1 MEYFTQTLKNL
12 EDRLQEINSNPAAV
26 YTEFENGI
34 KECKEVLRILR
45 FKVEKDDFLDHDEEC
60 WFFKT
65 VKPKIVGYVIHFM
78 NRLQLDRMRPYGN
91 TKTERKFNLAQIG
104 SLQSYFWDN
113 KEFFDYHIRGLAYRD
128 KEFFLRNNES
138 SKFHFDSIPS
148 MTDTNFSTSYDLVLA
163 KILGN
168 LLTIEYLEKKIIC
181 GSVTSQSVP
190 TIEQDSTL
198 KWTGAKV
205 DLIELTYALYYSGR
219 INNGQATLQEVSQ
232 ALGKLFD
239 MEPGDIYRT
248 YIEIRARKTNPTK
261 FLDALKQNLVHKMQE
276 ADG

>member
-113 KEFFDYHIRGLAYRD
+113 KEFFDYHIRGLAYR
-128 KEFFLRNNES
+128 
-138 SKFHFDSIPS
+138 IP
-148 MTDTNFSTSYDLVLA
+148 
-163 KILGN
+163 
-168 LLTIEYLEKKIIC
+168 
-181 GSVTSQSVP
+181 
-190 TIEQDSTL
+190 
-198 KWTGAKV
+198 
-205 DLIELTYALYYSGR
+205 
-219 INNGQATLQEVSQ
+219 
-232 ALGKLFD
+232 
-239 MEPGDIYRT
+239 
-248 YIEIRARKTNPTK
+248 
-261 FLDALKQNLVHKMQE
+261 H
-276 ADG
+276 

>member
-1 MEYFTQTLKNL
+1 M
-12 EDRLQEINSNPAAV
+12 
-26 YTEFENGI
+26 
-34 KECKEVLRILR
+34 
-45 FKVEKDDFLDHDEEC
+45 
-60 WFFKT
+60 
-65 VKPKIVGYVIHFM
+65 
-78 NRLQLDRMRPYGN
+78 
-91 TKTERKFNLAQIG
+91 
-104 SLQSYFWDN
+104 
-113 KEFFDYHIRGLAYRD
+113 
-128 KEFFLRNNES
+128 
-138 SKFHFDSIPS
+138 
-148 MTDTNFSTSYDLVLA
+148 
-163 KILGN
+163 
-168 LLTIEYLEKKIIC
+168 
-181 GSVTSQSVP
+181 
-190 TIEQDSTL
+190 